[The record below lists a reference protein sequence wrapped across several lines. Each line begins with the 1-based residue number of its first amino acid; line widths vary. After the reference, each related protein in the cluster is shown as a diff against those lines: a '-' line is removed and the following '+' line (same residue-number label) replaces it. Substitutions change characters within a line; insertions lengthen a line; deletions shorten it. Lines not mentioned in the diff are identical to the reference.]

1 MIKKKRQSEKKG
13 KRLRNLLFWAGFLIC
28 VFPII
33 SNVVERQHQADAVA
47 TYRQTMEKEDEKEIE
62 EKWRQANEYNEMLF
76 QAKGGI
82 VEETEEKK
90 YEELLNIH
98 GTDIMGSL
106 EIPKIQVELPIYHGT
121 TDEVL
126 SNGIGHLEGTS
137 LPIGGENT
145 HSVLTGH
152 RGLPSSKLL
161 VRLDEMKNGDLF
173 FIHTY
178 KEVMAYKV
186 EEIMVVKPEDTAWM
200 EIKAEKDLVSLVT
213 CTPFG
218 INSHR
223 LIVTG
228 HRVDYKE
235 KEYIKIK
242 PQFPSVREIIITV
255 FPILFVV
262 SVGVIQIKNGIQIGV
277 GIAMLFAVFQSFPVL
292 AAFEQEQTGMIQM
305 TLPEDWK
312 INMKREGIV
321 FGCTKIGEIENG
333 GYKILP
339 GYESAGIDLNNIKT
353 SLELE
358 RVSKHLEAF
367 GVEPEQNRQ
376 TDATGKVVFE
386 QLDEGIYF
394 IQAEKSNEYD
404 LITPMIVALPSWDE
418 TEGKMSYE
426 IKVSPKHVPIEKV
439 GKDMAPQTGLK
450 TGVWKWA
457 ILGIG
462 FISAGIIVAVEWRK
476 ERKNEE

>member
-1 MIKKKRQSEKKG
+1 MMKTNRQSEKKG
-13 KRLRNLLFWAGFLIC
+13 KKFRNLLFWAGFLIC
-28 VFPII
+28 IFPVI
-33 SNVVERQHQADAVA
+33 SNMVERQRQADAVA

-62 EKWRQANEYNEMLF
+62 EKWSQANEYNEMLF

-121 TDEVL
+121 EDEVL

-161 VRLDEMKNGDLF
+161 VRLDEMKIGDLF

-200 EIKAEKDLVSLVT
+200 EIKDEKDLVSLVT

-228 HRVDYKE
+228 RRVDYKE

-242 PQFPSVREIIITV
+242 PQFPSVREIIVTV

-262 SVGVIQIKNGIQIGV
+262 SVGVIQIKNRIQTYRR
-277 GIAMLFAVFQSFPVL
+277 QRRR
-292 AAFEQEQTGMIQM
+292 
-305 TLPEDWK
+305 K
-312 INMKREGIV
+312 KRE
-321 FGCTKIGEIENG
+321 K
-333 GYKILP
+333 
-339 GYESAGIDLNNIKT
+339 
-353 SLELE
+353 
-358 RVSKHLEAF
+358 
-367 GVEPEQNRQ
+367 NR
-376 TDATGKVVFE
+376 
-386 QLDEGIYF
+386 
-394 IQAEKSNEYD
+394 
-404 LITPMIVALPSWDE
+404 
-418 TEGKMSYE
+418 
-426 IKVSPKHVPIEKV
+426 
-439 GKDMAPQTGLK
+439 
-450 TGVWKWA
+450 
-457 ILGIG
+457 
-462 FISAGIIVAVEWRK
+462 
-476 ERKNEE
+476 

>member
-1 MIKKKRQSEKKG
+1 MMKTNRQSEKKG
-13 KRLRNLLFWAGFLIC
+13 KKFRNLLFWAGFLIC
-28 VFPII
+28 IFPVI
-33 SNVVERQHQADAVA
+33 SNIVERQRQSDAVA

-76 QAKGGI
+76 QVKGGI

-121 TDEVL
+121 EDEVL

-161 VRLDEMKNGDLF
+161 VRLDEMKIGDLF

-200 EIKAEKDLVSLVT
+200 EIKGEKDLVSLVT

-242 PQFPSVREIIITV
+242 PQPPSVREIIVTV

-262 SVGVIQIKNGIQIGV
+262 SIVVIEIKNRIQTYRR
-277 GIAMLFAVFQSFPVL
+277 QRRR
-292 AAFEQEQTGMIQM
+292 
-305 TLPEDWK
+305 
-312 INMKREGIV
+312 KRRE
-321 FGCTKIGEIENG
+321 K
-333 GYKILP
+333 
-339 GYESAGIDLNNIKT
+339 
-353 SLELE
+353 
-358 RVSKHLEAF
+358 
-367 GVEPEQNRQ
+367 NR
-376 TDATGKVVFE
+376 
-386 QLDEGIYF
+386 
-394 IQAEKSNEYD
+394 
-404 LITPMIVALPSWDE
+404 
-418 TEGKMSYE
+418 
-426 IKVSPKHVPIEKV
+426 
-439 GKDMAPQTGLK
+439 
-450 TGVWKWA
+450 
-457 ILGIG
+457 
-462 FISAGIIVAVEWRK
+462 
-476 ERKNEE
+476 

>member
-1 MIKKKRQSEKKG
+1 MKTNRQSEKKG
-13 KRLRNLLFWAGFLIC
+13 KKFRNLLFWAGFLIC
-28 VFPII
+28 IFPVI
-33 SNVVERQHQADAVA
+33 SNIVERQRQADAVA

-121 TDEVL
+121 EDEVL

-161 VRLDEMKNGDLF
+161 VRLDEMKIGDLF

-186 EEIMVVKPEDTAWM
+186 EDIMVVKPEDTAWM
-200 EIKAEKDLVSLVT
+200 EIKGEKDLVSLVT

-242 PQFPSVREIIITV
+242 PQIPSVREIIVTV

-262 SVGVIQIKNGIQIGV
+262 SIVVIEIKNRIQTYRR
-277 GIAMLFAVFQSFPVL
+277 QRRR
-292 AAFEQEQTGMIQM
+292 
-305 TLPEDWK
+305 
-312 INMKREGIV
+312 KRRE
-321 FGCTKIGEIENG
+321 K
-333 GYKILP
+333 
-339 GYESAGIDLNNIKT
+339 
-353 SLELE
+353 
-358 RVSKHLEAF
+358 
-367 GVEPEQNRQ
+367 NR
-376 TDATGKVVFE
+376 
-386 QLDEGIYF
+386 
-394 IQAEKSNEYD
+394 
-404 LITPMIVALPSWDE
+404 
-418 TEGKMSYE
+418 
-426 IKVSPKHVPIEKV
+426 
-439 GKDMAPQTGLK
+439 
-450 TGVWKWA
+450 
-457 ILGIG
+457 
-462 FISAGIIVAVEWRK
+462 
-476 ERKNEE
+476 

>member
-1 MIKKKRQSEKKG
+1 MMKTNRQSEKKG
-13 KRLRNLLFWAGFLIC
+13 KKFRNLLFWAGFLIC
-28 VFPII
+28 IFPVI
-33 SNVVERQHQADAVA
+33 SNIVERQRQADAVA

-62 EKWRQANEYNEMLF
+62 EKWRQANEYNEILF

-121 TDEVL
+121 ADEVL

-161 VRLDEMKNGDLF
+161 VRLDEMKIGDLF

-186 EEIMVVKPEDTAWM
+186 EDIMVVKPEDTAWM
-200 EIKAEKDLVSLVT
+200 EIKGEKDLVSLVT

-242 PQFPSVREIIITV
+242 PQLPSVREIIVTV

-262 SVGVIQIKNGIQIGV
+262 SIVVIEIKNRIQTYRR
-277 GIAMLFAVFQSFPVL
+277 QRRR
-292 AAFEQEQTGMIQM
+292 
-305 TLPEDWK
+305 
-312 INMKREGIV
+312 KRRE
-321 FGCTKIGEIENG
+321 K
-333 GYKILP
+333 
-339 GYESAGIDLNNIKT
+339 
-353 SLELE
+353 
-358 RVSKHLEAF
+358 
-367 GVEPEQNRQ
+367 NR
-376 TDATGKVVFE
+376 
-386 QLDEGIYF
+386 
-394 IQAEKSNEYD
+394 
-404 LITPMIVALPSWDE
+404 
-418 TEGKMSYE
+418 
-426 IKVSPKHVPIEKV
+426 
-439 GKDMAPQTGLK
+439 
-450 TGVWKWA
+450 
-457 ILGIG
+457 
-462 FISAGIIVAVEWRK
+462 
-476 ERKNEE
+476 

>member
-1 MIKKKRQSEKKG
+1 MMKTNRQSEKKG
-13 KRLRNLLFWAGFLIC
+13 KKFRNLLFWAGFLIC
-28 VFPII
+28 IFPVI
-33 SNVVERQHQADAVA
+33 SNMVERQRQADAVA

-62 EKWRQANEYNEMLF
+62 EKWSQANEYNEMLF

-121 TDEVL
+121 EDEVL

-161 VRLDEMKNGDLF
+161 VRLDEMKIGDLF

-200 EIKAEKDLVSLVT
+200 EIKDEKDLVSLVT

-228 HRVDYKE
+228 RRVDYKE

-242 PQFPSVREIIITV
+242 PQFPSVREIIVTV

-262 SVGVIQIKNGIQIGV
+262 SVGVIQIKNRIQTYRR
-277 GIAMLFAVFQSFPVL
+277 QRRRHRRR
-292 AAFEQEQTGMIQM
+292 QRRR
-305 TLPEDWK
+305 
-312 INMKREGIV
+312 KRRE
-321 FGCTKIGEIENG
+321 K
-333 GYKILP
+333 
-339 GYESAGIDLNNIKT
+339 
-353 SLELE
+353 
-358 RVSKHLEAF
+358 
-367 GVEPEQNRQ
+367 NR
-376 TDATGKVVFE
+376 
-386 QLDEGIYF
+386 
-394 IQAEKSNEYD
+394 
-404 LITPMIVALPSWDE
+404 
-418 TEGKMSYE
+418 
-426 IKVSPKHVPIEKV
+426 
-439 GKDMAPQTGLK
+439 
-450 TGVWKWA
+450 
-457 ILGIG
+457 
-462 FISAGIIVAVEWRK
+462 
-476 ERKNEE
+476 

>member
-1 MIKKKRQSEKKG
+1 MMKTNRQSEKKG
-13 KRLRNLLFWAGFLIC
+13 KKFRNLLFWAGFLIC
-28 VFPII
+28 IFPVI
-33 SNVVERQHQADAVA
+33 SNIVERQRQADAVA

-121 TDEVL
+121 EDEVL

-161 VRLDEMKNGDLF
+161 VRLDEMKIGDLF

-186 EEIMVVKPEDTAWM
+186 EDIMVVKPEDTAWM
-200 EIKAEKDLVSLVT
+200 EIKGEKDLVSLVT

-218 INSHR
+218 VNSHR

-242 PQFPSVREIIITV
+242 PQLPSVREIIVTV
-255 FPILFVV
+255 FPILFVI
-262 SVGVIQIKNGIQIGV
+262 SVGVIQIKNRIQTYRR
-277 GIAMLFAVFQSFPVL
+277 QRRR
-292 AAFEQEQTGMIQM
+292 
-305 TLPEDWK
+305 
-312 INMKREGIV
+312 KRRE
-321 FGCTKIGEIENG
+321 K
-333 GYKILP
+333 
-339 GYESAGIDLNNIKT
+339 
-353 SLELE
+353 
-358 RVSKHLEAF
+358 
-367 GVEPEQNRQ
+367 NR
-376 TDATGKVVFE
+376 
-386 QLDEGIYF
+386 
-394 IQAEKSNEYD
+394 
-404 LITPMIVALPSWDE
+404 
-418 TEGKMSYE
+418 
-426 IKVSPKHVPIEKV
+426 
-439 GKDMAPQTGLK
+439 
-450 TGVWKWA
+450 
-457 ILGIG
+457 
-462 FISAGIIVAVEWRK
+462 
-476 ERKNEE
+476 

>member
-1 MIKKKRQSEKKG
+1 MKTNRQSEKKG
-13 KRLRNLLFWAGFLIC
+13 KKFRNLLFWAGFLIC
-28 VFPII
+28 IFPVI
-33 SNVVERQHQADAVA
+33 SNIVERQRQADAVA

-121 TDEVL
+121 EDEVL

-161 VRLDEMKNGDLF
+161 VRLDEMKIGDLF

-200 EIKAEKDLVSLVT
+200 EIKDEKDLVSLVT

-228 HRVDYKE
+228 RRVDYKE

-242 PQFPSVREIIITV
+242 PQFPSVREIIVTV

-262 SVGVIQIKNGIQIGV
+262 SVGVIQIKNRIQTYRR
-277 GIAMLFAVFQSFPVL
+277 QRRR
-292 AAFEQEQTGMIQM
+292 
-305 TLPEDWK
+305 
-312 INMKREGIV
+312 KRRE
-321 FGCTKIGEIENG
+321 K
-333 GYKILP
+333 
-339 GYESAGIDLNNIKT
+339 
-353 SLELE
+353 
-358 RVSKHLEAF
+358 
-367 GVEPEQNRQ
+367 NR
-376 TDATGKVVFE
+376 
-386 QLDEGIYF
+386 
-394 IQAEKSNEYD
+394 
-404 LITPMIVALPSWDE
+404 
-418 TEGKMSYE
+418 
-426 IKVSPKHVPIEKV
+426 
-439 GKDMAPQTGLK
+439 
-450 TGVWKWA
+450 
-457 ILGIG
+457 
-462 FISAGIIVAVEWRK
+462 
-476 ERKNEE
+476 

>member
-1 MIKKKRQSEKKG
+1 MMKTNRQSEKKG
-13 KRLRNLLFWAGFLIC
+13 KKFRNLLFWAGFLIC
-28 VFPII
+28 IFPVI
-33 SNVVERQHQADAVA
+33 SNIVERQRQADAVA

-121 TDEVL
+121 EDEVL

-161 VRLDEMKNGDLF
+161 VRLDEMKIGDLF

-186 EEIMVVKPEDTAWM
+186 EDIMVVKPEDTAWM
-200 EIKAEKDLVSLVT
+200 EIKGEKDLVSLVT

-242 PQFPSVREIIITV
+242 PQLPSVREIIVTV
-255 FPILFVV
+255 FPILFVI
-262 SVGVIQIKNGIQIGV
+262 SVGVIQIKNRIQTYRR
-277 GIAMLFAVFQSFPVL
+277 QRRR
-292 AAFEQEQTGMIQM
+292 
-305 TLPEDWK
+305 
-312 INMKREGIV
+312 KRRE
-321 FGCTKIGEIENG
+321 K
-333 GYKILP
+333 
-339 GYESAGIDLNNIKT
+339 
-353 SLELE
+353 
-358 RVSKHLEAF
+358 
-367 GVEPEQNRQ
+367 NR
-376 TDATGKVVFE
+376 
-386 QLDEGIYF
+386 
-394 IQAEKSNEYD
+394 
-404 LITPMIVALPSWDE
+404 
-418 TEGKMSYE
+418 
-426 IKVSPKHVPIEKV
+426 
-439 GKDMAPQTGLK
+439 
-450 TGVWKWA
+450 
-457 ILGIG
+457 
-462 FISAGIIVAVEWRK
+462 
-476 ERKNEE
+476 

>member
-1 MIKKKRQSEKKG
+1 MMKTNRQSEKKG
-13 KRLRNLLFWAGFLIC
+13 KKFRNLLFWAGFLIC
-28 VFPII
+28 IFPVI
-33 SNVVERQHQADAVA
+33 SNMVERQRQADAVA

-62 EKWRQANEYNEMLF
+62 EKWSQANEYNEMLF

-121 TDEVL
+121 EDEVL

-161 VRLDEMKNGDLF
+161 VRLDEMKIGDLF

-200 EIKAEKDLVSLVT
+200 EIKDEKDLVSLVT

-228 HRVDYKE
+228 RRVDYKE

-262 SVGVIQIKNGIQIGV
+262 SVGVIQIKNRIQTYRR
-277 GIAMLFAVFQSFPVL
+277 QRRR
-292 AAFEQEQTGMIQM
+292 QRRR
-305 TLPEDWK
+305 
-312 INMKREGIV
+312 KRRE
-321 FGCTKIGEIENG
+321 K
-333 GYKILP
+333 
-339 GYESAGIDLNNIKT
+339 
-353 SLELE
+353 
-358 RVSKHLEAF
+358 
-367 GVEPEQNRQ
+367 NR
-376 TDATGKVVFE
+376 
-386 QLDEGIYF
+386 
-394 IQAEKSNEYD
+394 
-404 LITPMIVALPSWDE
+404 
-418 TEGKMSYE
+418 
-426 IKVSPKHVPIEKV
+426 
-439 GKDMAPQTGLK
+439 
-450 TGVWKWA
+450 
-457 ILGIG
+457 
-462 FISAGIIVAVEWRK
+462 
-476 ERKNEE
+476 

>member
-1 MIKKKRQSEKKG
+1 MMKTNRQSEKKG
-13 KRLRNLLFWAGFLIC
+13 KKFRNLLFWAGFLIC
-28 VFPII
+28 IFPVI
-33 SNVVERQHQADAVA
+33 SNIVERQRQSDAVA

-121 TDEVL
+121 EDEVL

-161 VRLDEMKNGDLF
+161 VRLDEMKIGDLF

-200 EIKAEKDLVSLVT
+200 EIKGEKDLVSLVT

-242 PQFPSVREIIITV
+242 PQPPSVREIIVTV

-262 SVGVIQIKNGIQIGV
+262 SIVVIEIKNRIQTYRR
-277 GIAMLFAVFQSFPVL
+277 QRRR
-292 AAFEQEQTGMIQM
+292 
-305 TLPEDWK
+305 
-312 INMKREGIV
+312 KRRE
-321 FGCTKIGEIENG
+321 K
-333 GYKILP
+333 
-339 GYESAGIDLNNIKT
+339 
-353 SLELE
+353 
-358 RVSKHLEAF
+358 
-367 GVEPEQNRQ
+367 NR
-376 TDATGKVVFE
+376 
-386 QLDEGIYF
+386 
-394 IQAEKSNEYD
+394 
-404 LITPMIVALPSWDE
+404 
-418 TEGKMSYE
+418 
-426 IKVSPKHVPIEKV
+426 
-439 GKDMAPQTGLK
+439 
-450 TGVWKWA
+450 
-457 ILGIG
+457 
-462 FISAGIIVAVEWRK
+462 
-476 ERKNEE
+476 

>member
-1 MIKKKRQSEKKG
+1 MMKTNRQSEKKG
-13 KRLRNLLFWAGFLIC
+13 KKFRNLLFWAGFLIC
-28 VFPII
+28 IFPVI
-33 SNVVERQHQADAVA
+33 SNIVEQQRQADAVA
-47 TYRQTMEKEDEKEIE
+47 TYRQTMENEDEKEIE

-121 TDEVL
+121 ADEVL

-161 VRLDEMKNGDLF
+161 VRLDEMKIGDLF

-200 EIKAEKDLVSLVT
+200 EIKGEKDLVSLVT

-242 PQFPSVREIIITV
+242 PQLPSVREIIVTV

-262 SVGVIQIKNGIQIGV
+262 SVVVIEIKNRIQTYRR
-277 GIAMLFAVFQSFPVL
+277 QRRR
-292 AAFEQEQTGMIQM
+292 
-305 TLPEDWK
+305 
-312 INMKREGIV
+312 KRRE
-321 FGCTKIGEIENG
+321 K
-333 GYKILP
+333 
-339 GYESAGIDLNNIKT
+339 
-353 SLELE
+353 
-358 RVSKHLEAF
+358 
-367 GVEPEQNRQ
+367 NR
-376 TDATGKVVFE
+376 
-386 QLDEGIYF
+386 
-394 IQAEKSNEYD
+394 
-404 LITPMIVALPSWDE
+404 
-418 TEGKMSYE
+418 
-426 IKVSPKHVPIEKV
+426 
-439 GKDMAPQTGLK
+439 
-450 TGVWKWA
+450 
-457 ILGIG
+457 
-462 FISAGIIVAVEWRK
+462 
-476 ERKNEE
+476 

>member
-1 MIKKKRQSEKKG
+1 MMKTNRQSEKKG
-13 KRLRNLLFWAGFLIC
+13 KKFRNLLFWAGFLIC
-28 VFPII
+28 MFPVI
-33 SNVVERQHQADAVA
+33 SNIVERQRQADAVA

-121 TDEVL
+121 ENEVL

-161 VRLDEMKNGDLF
+161 VRLDEMKIGDLF

-200 EIKAEKDLVSLVT
+200 EIKGEKDLVSLVT

-242 PQFPSVREIIITV
+242 PQLPSVREIIVTV

-262 SVGVIQIKNGIQIGV
+262 SIVVIEIKNRIQTYRR
-277 GIAMLFAVFQSFPVL
+277 QRRR
-292 AAFEQEQTGMIQM
+292 
-305 TLPEDWK
+305 
-312 INMKREGIV
+312 KRRE
-321 FGCTKIGEIENG
+321 K
-333 GYKILP
+333 
-339 GYESAGIDLNNIKT
+339 
-353 SLELE
+353 
-358 RVSKHLEAF
+358 
-367 GVEPEQNRQ
+367 NR
-376 TDATGKVVFE
+376 
-386 QLDEGIYF
+386 
-394 IQAEKSNEYD
+394 
-404 LITPMIVALPSWDE
+404 
-418 TEGKMSYE
+418 
-426 IKVSPKHVPIEKV
+426 
-439 GKDMAPQTGLK
+439 
-450 TGVWKWA
+450 
-457 ILGIG
+457 
-462 FISAGIIVAVEWRK
+462 
-476 ERKNEE
+476 

>member
-1 MIKKKRQSEKKG
+1 MMKTNRQSEKKG
-13 KRLRNLLFWAGFLIC
+13 KKFRNLLFWAGFLIC
-28 VFPII
+28 IFPVI
-33 SNVVERQHQADAVA
+33 SNIVERQRQADAVA
-47 TYRQTMEKEDEKEIE
+47 TYRQTMEKEEEKEIE

-121 TDEVL
+121 EDEVL

-161 VRLDEMKNGDLF
+161 VRLDEMKIGDLF

-200 EIKAEKDLVSLVT
+200 EIKDEKDLVSLVT

-228 HRVDYKE
+228 RRVDYKE

-242 PQFPSVREIIITV
+242 PQFPSVREIIVTV

-262 SVGVIQIKNGIQIGV
+262 SVGVIQIKNRIQTYRR
-277 GIAMLFAVFQSFPVL
+277 QRRR
-292 AAFEQEQTGMIQM
+292 
-305 TLPEDWK
+305 
-312 INMKREGIV
+312 KRRRKRRE
-321 FGCTKIGEIENG
+321 K
-333 GYKILP
+333 
-339 GYESAGIDLNNIKT
+339 
-353 SLELE
+353 
-358 RVSKHLEAF
+358 
-367 GVEPEQNRQ
+367 NR
-376 TDATGKVVFE
+376 
-386 QLDEGIYF
+386 
-394 IQAEKSNEYD
+394 
-404 LITPMIVALPSWDE
+404 
-418 TEGKMSYE
+418 
-426 IKVSPKHVPIEKV
+426 
-439 GKDMAPQTGLK
+439 
-450 TGVWKWA
+450 
-457 ILGIG
+457 
-462 FISAGIIVAVEWRK
+462 
-476 ERKNEE
+476 

>member
-1 MIKKKRQSEKKG
+1 MMKTNRQSEKKG
-13 KRLRNLLFWAGFLIC
+13 KKFRNILFWAGFLIC
-28 VFPII
+28 IFPVI
-33 SNVVERQHQADAVA
+33 SNIVERQRQADAVA

-121 TDEVL
+121 EDEVL

-161 VRLDEMKNGDLF
+161 VRLDEMKIGDLF

-200 EIKAEKDLVSLVT
+200 EIKGEKDLVSLVT

-242 PQFPSVREIIITV
+242 PQLPSVREIIVTV

-262 SVGVIQIKNGIQIGV
+262 SVGVIQIKNRIQTYRR
-277 GIAMLFAVFQSFPVL
+277 QRRR
-292 AAFEQEQTGMIQM
+292 
-305 TLPEDWK
+305 
-312 INMKREGIV
+312 KRRE
-321 FGCTKIGEIENG
+321 K
-333 GYKILP
+333 
-339 GYESAGIDLNNIKT
+339 
-353 SLELE
+353 
-358 RVSKHLEAF
+358 
-367 GVEPEQNRQ
+367 NR
-376 TDATGKVVFE
+376 
-386 QLDEGIYF
+386 
-394 IQAEKSNEYD
+394 
-404 LITPMIVALPSWDE
+404 
-418 TEGKMSYE
+418 
-426 IKVSPKHVPIEKV
+426 
-439 GKDMAPQTGLK
+439 
-450 TGVWKWA
+450 
-457 ILGIG
+457 
-462 FISAGIIVAVEWRK
+462 
-476 ERKNEE
+476 

>member
-1 MIKKKRQSEKKG
+1 MKTNRQSEKKG
-13 KRLRNLLFWAGFLIC
+13 KKFRNLLFWTGFLIC
-28 VFPII
+28 IFPVI
-33 SNVVERQHQADAVA
+33 SNIVERQRQADAVA

-121 TDEVL
+121 EDEVL

-145 HSVLTGH
+145 HSILTGH

-161 VRLDEMKNGDLF
+161 VRLDEMKIGDLF

-200 EIKAEKDLVSLVT
+200 EIKGEKDLVSLVT

-242 PQFPSVREIIITV
+242 PQLPSVREIIVTV

-262 SVGVIQIKNGIQIGV
+262 SVVVIEIKNRIQTYRR
-277 GIAMLFAVFQSFPVL
+277 QRRR
-292 AAFEQEQTGMIQM
+292 
-305 TLPEDWK
+305 
-312 INMKREGIV
+312 KRRE
-321 FGCTKIGEIENG
+321 K
-333 GYKILP
+333 
-339 GYESAGIDLNNIKT
+339 
-353 SLELE
+353 
-358 RVSKHLEAF
+358 
-367 GVEPEQNRQ
+367 NR
-376 TDATGKVVFE
+376 
-386 QLDEGIYF
+386 
-394 IQAEKSNEYD
+394 
-404 LITPMIVALPSWDE
+404 
-418 TEGKMSYE
+418 
-426 IKVSPKHVPIEKV
+426 
-439 GKDMAPQTGLK
+439 
-450 TGVWKWA
+450 
-457 ILGIG
+457 
-462 FISAGIIVAVEWRK
+462 
-476 ERKNEE
+476 

>member
-1 MIKKKRQSEKKG
+1 MMKTNRQSEKKG
-13 KRLRNLLFWAGFLIC
+13 KKFRNLLFWAGFLIC
-28 VFPII
+28 IFPVI
-33 SNVVERQHQADAVA
+33 SNIVERQRQADAVA

-121 TDEVL
+121 EDEVL

-161 VRLDEMKNGDLF
+161 VRLDEMKIGDLF

-186 EEIMVVKPEDTAWM
+186 EDIMVVKPEDTAWM
-200 EIKAEKDLVSLVT
+200 EIKGEKDLVSLVT
-213 CTPFG
+213 CAPFG

-228 HRVDYKE
+228 YRVDYKE

-242 PQFPSVREIIITV
+242 PQLPSVREIIVTV

-262 SVGVIQIKNGIQIGV
+262 SIVVIEIKNRIQTYRR
-277 GIAMLFAVFQSFPVL
+277 QRRR
-292 AAFEQEQTGMIQM
+292 
-305 TLPEDWK
+305 
-312 INMKREGIV
+312 KRRE
-321 FGCTKIGEIENG
+321 K
-333 GYKILP
+333 
-339 GYESAGIDLNNIKT
+339 
-353 SLELE
+353 
-358 RVSKHLEAF
+358 
-367 GVEPEQNRQ
+367 NR
-376 TDATGKVVFE
+376 
-386 QLDEGIYF
+386 
-394 IQAEKSNEYD
+394 
-404 LITPMIVALPSWDE
+404 
-418 TEGKMSYE
+418 
-426 IKVSPKHVPIEKV
+426 
-439 GKDMAPQTGLK
+439 
-450 TGVWKWA
+450 
-457 ILGIG
+457 
-462 FISAGIIVAVEWRK
+462 
-476 ERKNEE
+476 

>member
-1 MIKKKRQSEKKG
+1 MMKTNRQSEKKG
-13 KRLRNLLFWAGFLIC
+13 KKFRNLLFWAGFLIC
-28 VFPII
+28 IFPVI
-33 SNVVERQHQADAVA
+33 SNMVERQRQADAVA

-121 TDEVL
+121 ADEVL

-161 VRLDEMKNGDLF
+161 VRLDEMKIGDLF

-186 EEIMVVKPEDTAWM
+186 EDIMVVKPEDTAWM
-200 EIKAEKDLVSLVT
+200 EIKGEKDLVSLVT

-242 PQFPSVREIIITV
+242 PQLPSVREIIVTV

-262 SVGVIQIKNGIQIGV
+262 SIVVIEIKNRIQTYRR
-277 GIAMLFAVFQSFPVL
+277 QRRR
-292 AAFEQEQTGMIQM
+292 
-305 TLPEDWK
+305 
-312 INMKREGIV
+312 KRRE
-321 FGCTKIGEIENG
+321 K
-333 GYKILP
+333 
-339 GYESAGIDLNNIKT
+339 
-353 SLELE
+353 
-358 RVSKHLEAF
+358 
-367 GVEPEQNRQ
+367 NR
-376 TDATGKVVFE
+376 
-386 QLDEGIYF
+386 
-394 IQAEKSNEYD
+394 
-404 LITPMIVALPSWDE
+404 
-418 TEGKMSYE
+418 
-426 IKVSPKHVPIEKV
+426 
-439 GKDMAPQTGLK
+439 
-450 TGVWKWA
+450 
-457 ILGIG
+457 
-462 FISAGIIVAVEWRK
+462 
-476 ERKNEE
+476 

>member
-1 MIKKKRQSEKKG
+1 MMKTNRQSEKKG
-13 KRLRNLLFWAGFLIC
+13 KKFRNLLFWAGFLIC
-28 VFPII
+28 IFPVI
-33 SNVVERQHQADAVA
+33 SNIVERQRQADAVA

-106 EIPKIQVELPIYHGT
+106 EIPKIQVELPIYHGIE
-121 TDEVL
+121 DEVL

-161 VRLDEMKNGDLF
+161 VRLDEMKIGDLF

-200 EIKAEKDLVSLVT
+200 EIKGEKDLVSLVT

-242 PQFPSVREIIITV
+242 PQLPSVREIIVTV

-262 SVGVIQIKNGIQIGV
+262 SIVVIEIKNRIQTYRR
-277 GIAMLFAVFQSFPVL
+277 QRRR
-292 AAFEQEQTGMIQM
+292 
-305 TLPEDWK
+305 
-312 INMKREGIV
+312 KRRE
-321 FGCTKIGEIENG
+321 K
-333 GYKILP
+333 
-339 GYESAGIDLNNIKT
+339 
-353 SLELE
+353 
-358 RVSKHLEAF
+358 
-367 GVEPEQNRQ
+367 NR
-376 TDATGKVVFE
+376 
-386 QLDEGIYF
+386 
-394 IQAEKSNEYD
+394 
-404 LITPMIVALPSWDE
+404 
-418 TEGKMSYE
+418 
-426 IKVSPKHVPIEKV
+426 
-439 GKDMAPQTGLK
+439 
-450 TGVWKWA
+450 
-457 ILGIG
+457 
-462 FISAGIIVAVEWRK
+462 
-476 ERKNEE
+476 

>member
-1 MIKKKRQSEKKG
+1 MMKTNRQSEKKG
-13 KRLRNLLFWAGFLIC
+13 KKFRNLLFWAGFLIC
-28 VFPII
+28 IFPVI
-33 SNVVERQHQADAVA
+33 SNIVERQRQADAVA

-121 TDEVL
+121 EDEVL

-161 VRLDEMKNGDLF
+161 VRLDEMKIGDLF

-200 EIKAEKDLVSLVT
+200 EIKGEKDQVSLVT

-242 PQFPSVREIIITV
+242 PQLPSVREIIVTV

-262 SVGVIQIKNGIQIGV
+262 SIVVIEIKNRIQTYRR
-277 GIAMLFAVFQSFPVL
+277 QRRR
-292 AAFEQEQTGMIQM
+292 
-305 TLPEDWK
+305 
-312 INMKREGIV
+312 KRRE
-321 FGCTKIGEIENG
+321 K
-333 GYKILP
+333 
-339 GYESAGIDLNNIKT
+339 
-353 SLELE
+353 
-358 RVSKHLEAF
+358 
-367 GVEPEQNRQ
+367 NR
-376 TDATGKVVFE
+376 
-386 QLDEGIYF
+386 
-394 IQAEKSNEYD
+394 
-404 LITPMIVALPSWDE
+404 
-418 TEGKMSYE
+418 
-426 IKVSPKHVPIEKV
+426 
-439 GKDMAPQTGLK
+439 
-450 TGVWKWA
+450 
-457 ILGIG
+457 
-462 FISAGIIVAVEWRK
+462 
-476 ERKNEE
+476 

>member
-1 MIKKKRQSEKKG
+1 MMKTNRQSEKKG
-13 KRLRNLLFWAGFLIC
+13 KKFRNLLFWAGFLIC
-28 VFPII
+28 IFPVI
-33 SNVVERQHQADAVA
+33 SNIVERQRQADAVA

-121 TDEVL
+121 EDEVL

-137 LPIGGENT
+137 LPIGGKNT

-161 VRLDEMKNGDLF
+161 VRLDEMKIGDLF

-186 EEIMVVKPEDTAWM
+186 EDIMVVKPEDTAWM
-200 EIKAEKDLVSLVT
+200 EIKGEKDLVSLVT

-228 HRVDYKE
+228 YRVDYKE

-242 PQFPSVREIIITV
+242 PQLPSVREIIVTV

-262 SVGVIQIKNGIQIGV
+262 SIVVIEIKNRIQTYRR
-277 GIAMLFAVFQSFPVL
+277 QRRR
-292 AAFEQEQTGMIQM
+292 
-305 TLPEDWK
+305 
-312 INMKREGIV
+312 KRRE
-321 FGCTKIGEIENG
+321 K
-333 GYKILP
+333 
-339 GYESAGIDLNNIKT
+339 
-353 SLELE
+353 
-358 RVSKHLEAF
+358 
-367 GVEPEQNRQ
+367 NR
-376 TDATGKVVFE
+376 
-386 QLDEGIYF
+386 
-394 IQAEKSNEYD
+394 
-404 LITPMIVALPSWDE
+404 
-418 TEGKMSYE
+418 
-426 IKVSPKHVPIEKV
+426 
-439 GKDMAPQTGLK
+439 
-450 TGVWKWA
+450 
-457 ILGIG
+457 
-462 FISAGIIVAVEWRK
+462 
-476 ERKNEE
+476 

>member
-1 MIKKKRQSEKKG
+1 MKTNRQSEKKG
-13 KRLRNLLFWAGFLIC
+13 KKFRNLLFWAGFLIC
-28 VFPII
+28 IFPVI
-33 SNVVERQHQADAVA
+33 SNMVERQRQADAVA

-121 TDEVL
+121 ADEVL

-161 VRLDEMKNGDLF
+161 VRLDEMKIGDLF

-186 EEIMVVKPEDTAWM
+186 EDIMVVKPEDTAWM
-200 EIKAEKDLVSLVT
+200 EIKGEKDLVSLVT

-242 PQFPSVREIIITV
+242 PQLPSVREIIVTV

-262 SVGVIQIKNGIQIGV
+262 SIVVIEIKNRIQTYRR
-277 GIAMLFAVFQSFPVL
+277 QRRR
-292 AAFEQEQTGMIQM
+292 
-305 TLPEDWK
+305 
-312 INMKREGIV
+312 KRRE
-321 FGCTKIGEIENG
+321 K
-333 GYKILP
+333 
-339 GYESAGIDLNNIKT
+339 
-353 SLELE
+353 
-358 RVSKHLEAF
+358 
-367 GVEPEQNRQ
+367 NR
-376 TDATGKVVFE
+376 
-386 QLDEGIYF
+386 
-394 IQAEKSNEYD
+394 
-404 LITPMIVALPSWDE
+404 
-418 TEGKMSYE
+418 
-426 IKVSPKHVPIEKV
+426 
-439 GKDMAPQTGLK
+439 
-450 TGVWKWA
+450 
-457 ILGIG
+457 
-462 FISAGIIVAVEWRK
+462 
-476 ERKNEE
+476 

>member
-1 MIKKKRQSEKKG
+1 MMKTNRQSEKKG
-13 KRLRNLLFWAGFLIC
+13 KKFRNLLFWAGFLIC
-28 VFPII
+28 IFPVI
-33 SNVVERQHQADAVA
+33 SNIVERQRQADAVA

-62 EKWRQANEYNEMLF
+62 EKWRQSNEYNEMLF

-121 TDEVL
+121 EDEVL

-161 VRLDEMKNGDLF
+161 VRLDEMKIGDLF

-186 EEIMVVKPEDTAWM
+186 EEIIVVKPEDTAWM

-242 PQFPSVREIIITV
+242 PQLPSVREIIVTV
-255 FPILFVV
+255 FPILFVI
-262 SVGVIQIKNGIQIGV
+262 SVGVIQIKNRIQTYRR
-277 GIAMLFAVFQSFPVL
+277 QRRR
-292 AAFEQEQTGMIQM
+292 
-305 TLPEDWK
+305 
-312 INMKREGIV
+312 KRRE
-321 FGCTKIGEIENG
+321 K
-333 GYKILP
+333 
-339 GYESAGIDLNNIKT
+339 
-353 SLELE
+353 
-358 RVSKHLEAF
+358 
-367 GVEPEQNRQ
+367 NR
-376 TDATGKVVFE
+376 
-386 QLDEGIYF
+386 
-394 IQAEKSNEYD
+394 
-404 LITPMIVALPSWDE
+404 
-418 TEGKMSYE
+418 
-426 IKVSPKHVPIEKV
+426 
-439 GKDMAPQTGLK
+439 
-450 TGVWKWA
+450 
-457 ILGIG
+457 
-462 FISAGIIVAVEWRK
+462 
-476 ERKNEE
+476 

>member
-1 MIKKKRQSEKKG
+1 MKTNRQSEKKG
-13 KRLRNLLFWAGFLIC
+13 KKFRNLLFWAGFLIC
-28 VFPII
+28 IFPVI
-33 SNVVERQHQADAVA
+33 SNMVERQRQADAVA

-121 TDEVL
+121 EDEVL

-152 RGLPSSKLL
+152 SGLPSSKLL
-161 VRLDEMKNGDLF
+161 VRLDEMKIGDLF

-186 EEIMVVKPEDTAWM
+186 EEIIVVKPEDTAWM

-242 PQFPSVREIIITV
+242 PQLPSVREIIVTV
-255 FPILFVV
+255 FPILFVI
-262 SVGVIQIKNGIQIGV
+262 SVGVIQIKNRIQTYRR
-277 GIAMLFAVFQSFPVL
+277 QRRR
-292 AAFEQEQTGMIQM
+292 
-305 TLPEDWK
+305 
-312 INMKREGIV
+312 KRRE
-321 FGCTKIGEIENG
+321 K
-333 GYKILP
+333 
-339 GYESAGIDLNNIKT
+339 
-353 SLELE
+353 
-358 RVSKHLEAF
+358 
-367 GVEPEQNRQ
+367 NR
-376 TDATGKVVFE
+376 
-386 QLDEGIYF
+386 
-394 IQAEKSNEYD
+394 
-404 LITPMIVALPSWDE
+404 
-418 TEGKMSYE
+418 
-426 IKVSPKHVPIEKV
+426 
-439 GKDMAPQTGLK
+439 
-450 TGVWKWA
+450 
-457 ILGIG
+457 
-462 FISAGIIVAVEWRK
+462 
-476 ERKNEE
+476 

>member
-1 MIKKKRQSEKKG
+1 MMKTNRQSEKKG
-13 KRLRNLLFWAGFLIC
+13 KKFRNLLFWAGFLIC
-28 VFPII
+28 IFPVI
-33 SNVVERQHQADAVA
+33 SNIVERQRQADAVA

-121 TDEVL
+121 EDEVL

-161 VRLDEMKNGDLF
+161 VRLDEMKIGDLF

-200 EIKAEKDLVSLVT
+200 EIKGEKDLVSLVT

-218 INSHR
+218 VNSHR

-242 PQFPSVREIIITV
+242 PQLPSVREIIVTV

-262 SVGVIQIKNGIQIGV
+262 SIVVIEIKNRIQTYRR
-277 GIAMLFAVFQSFPVL
+277 QRRR
-292 AAFEQEQTGMIQM
+292 
-305 TLPEDWK
+305 
-312 INMKREGIV
+312 KRRE
-321 FGCTKIGEIENG
+321 K
-333 GYKILP
+333 
-339 GYESAGIDLNNIKT
+339 
-353 SLELE
+353 
-358 RVSKHLEAF
+358 
-367 GVEPEQNRQ
+367 NR
-376 TDATGKVVFE
+376 
-386 QLDEGIYF
+386 
-394 IQAEKSNEYD
+394 
-404 LITPMIVALPSWDE
+404 
-418 TEGKMSYE
+418 
-426 IKVSPKHVPIEKV
+426 
-439 GKDMAPQTGLK
+439 
-450 TGVWKWA
+450 
-457 ILGIG
+457 
-462 FISAGIIVAVEWRK
+462 
-476 ERKNEE
+476 

>member
-1 MIKKKRQSEKKG
+1 MMKTNRQSEKKG
-13 KRLRNLLFWAGFLIC
+13 KKFRNLLFWAGFLIC
-28 VFPII
+28 IFPVI
-33 SNVVERQHQADAVA
+33 SNIVERQRQADAVA

-121 TDEVL
+121 EDEVL

-161 VRLDEMKNGDLF
+161 VRLDEMKIGDLF

-186 EEIMVVKPEDTAWM
+186 EDIMVVKPEDTAWM
-200 EIKAEKDLVSLVT
+200 EIKGEKDLVSLVT

-218 INSHR
+218 VNSHR

-242 PQFPSVREIIITV
+242 PQLPSVREIIVTV

-262 SVGVIQIKNGIQIGV
+262 SIVIIEIKNRIQTYRR
-277 GIAMLFAVFQSFPVL
+277 QRRR
-292 AAFEQEQTGMIQM
+292 
-305 TLPEDWK
+305 
-312 INMKREGIV
+312 KRRE
-321 FGCTKIGEIENG
+321 K
-333 GYKILP
+333 
-339 GYESAGIDLNNIKT
+339 
-353 SLELE
+353 
-358 RVSKHLEAF
+358 
-367 GVEPEQNRQ
+367 NR
-376 TDATGKVVFE
+376 
-386 QLDEGIYF
+386 
-394 IQAEKSNEYD
+394 
-404 LITPMIVALPSWDE
+404 
-418 TEGKMSYE
+418 
-426 IKVSPKHVPIEKV
+426 
-439 GKDMAPQTGLK
+439 
-450 TGVWKWA
+450 
-457 ILGIG
+457 
-462 FISAGIIVAVEWRK
+462 
-476 ERKNEE
+476 

>member
-1 MIKKKRQSEKKG
+1 MKTNRQSEKKG
-13 KRLRNLLFWAGFLIC
+13 KKFRNLLFWAGFLIC
-28 VFPII
+28 IFPVI
-33 SNVVERQHQADAVA
+33 SNIVERQRQADAVA

-121 TDEVL
+121 ADEVL

-161 VRLDEMKNGDLF
+161 VRLDEMKIGDLF

-186 EEIMVVKPEDTAWM
+186 EDIMVVKPEDTAWM
-200 EIKAEKDLVSLVT
+200 EIKGEKDLVSLVT

-242 PQFPSVREIIITV
+242 PQLPSVREIIVTV

-262 SVGVIQIKNGIQIGV
+262 SIVVIEIKNRIQIYRKQRRRKRREKN
-277 GIAMLFAVFQSFPVL
+277 
-292 AAFEQEQTGMIQM
+292 
-305 TLPEDWK
+305 
-312 INMKREGIV
+312 R
-321 FGCTKIGEIENG
+321 
-333 GYKILP
+333 
-339 GYESAGIDLNNIKT
+339 
-353 SLELE
+353 
-358 RVSKHLEAF
+358 
-367 GVEPEQNRQ
+367 
-376 TDATGKVVFE
+376 
-386 QLDEGIYF
+386 
-394 IQAEKSNEYD
+394 
-404 LITPMIVALPSWDE
+404 
-418 TEGKMSYE
+418 
-426 IKVSPKHVPIEKV
+426 
-439 GKDMAPQTGLK
+439 
-450 TGVWKWA
+450 
-457 ILGIG
+457 
-462 FISAGIIVAVEWRK
+462 
-476 ERKNEE
+476 

>member
-1 MIKKKRQSEKKG
+1 MMKTNRQSEKKG
-13 KRLRNLLFWAGFLIC
+13 KKFRNLLFWAGFLIC
-28 VFPII
+28 IFPVI
-33 SNVVERQHQADAVA
+33 SNIVERQRQADAVA

-62 EKWRQANEYNEMLF
+62 EKWRQSNEYNEMLF

-82 VEETEEKK
+82 VEKTEEKK

-121 TDEVL
+121 EDEVL

-161 VRLDEMKNGDLF
+161 VRLDEMKIGDLF

-186 EEIMVVKPEDTAWM
+186 EDIMVVKPEDTAWM
-200 EIKAEKDLVSLVT
+200 EIKGEKDLVSLVT

-228 HRVDYKE
+228 YRVDYKE

-242 PQFPSVREIIITV
+242 PQLPSVREIIVTV

-262 SVGVIQIKNGIQIGV
+262 SIVVIEIKNRIQTYRR
-277 GIAMLFAVFQSFPVL
+277 QRRR
-292 AAFEQEQTGMIQM
+292 
-305 TLPEDWK
+305 
-312 INMKREGIV
+312 KRRE
-321 FGCTKIGEIENG
+321 K
-333 GYKILP
+333 
-339 GYESAGIDLNNIKT
+339 
-353 SLELE
+353 
-358 RVSKHLEAF
+358 
-367 GVEPEQNRQ
+367 NR
-376 TDATGKVVFE
+376 
-386 QLDEGIYF
+386 
-394 IQAEKSNEYD
+394 
-404 LITPMIVALPSWDE
+404 
-418 TEGKMSYE
+418 
-426 IKVSPKHVPIEKV
+426 
-439 GKDMAPQTGLK
+439 
-450 TGVWKWA
+450 
-457 ILGIG
+457 
-462 FISAGIIVAVEWRK
+462 
-476 ERKNEE
+476 

>member
-1 MIKKKRQSEKKG
+1 MKTNRQSEKKG
-13 KRLRNLLFWAGFLIC
+13 KKFRNLLFWAGFLIC
-28 VFPII
+28 IFPVI
-33 SNVVERQHQADAVA
+33 SNMVERQRQADAVA

-121 TDEVL
+121 EDEVL

-161 VRLDEMKNGDLF
+161 VRLDEMKIGDLF

-200 EIKAEKDLVSLVT
+200 EIKDEKDLVSLVT

-228 HRVDYKE
+228 RRVDYKE

-242 PQFPSVREIIITV
+242 PQFPSVREIIVTV

-262 SVGVIQIKNGIQIGV
+262 SVGVIQIKNRIQTYRR
-277 GIAMLFAVFQSFPVL
+277 QRRR
-292 AAFEQEQTGMIQM
+292 
-305 TLPEDWK
+305 
-312 INMKREGIV
+312 KRRRKRRE
-321 FGCTKIGEIENG
+321 K
-333 GYKILP
+333 
-339 GYESAGIDLNNIKT
+339 
-353 SLELE
+353 
-358 RVSKHLEAF
+358 
-367 GVEPEQNRQ
+367 NR
-376 TDATGKVVFE
+376 
-386 QLDEGIYF
+386 
-394 IQAEKSNEYD
+394 
-404 LITPMIVALPSWDE
+404 
-418 TEGKMSYE
+418 
-426 IKVSPKHVPIEKV
+426 
-439 GKDMAPQTGLK
+439 
-450 TGVWKWA
+450 
-457 ILGIG
+457 
-462 FISAGIIVAVEWRK
+462 
-476 ERKNEE
+476 

>member
-1 MIKKKRQSEKKG
+1 MMKTNRQSEKKE
-13 KRLRNLLFWAGFLIC
+13 KKFRNLLFWAGFLIC
-28 VFPII
+28 IFPVI
-33 SNVVERQHQADAVA
+33 SNIVERQRQADAVA

-121 TDEVL
+121 ADEVL

-161 VRLDEMKNGDLF
+161 VRLDEMKIGDLF

-242 PQFPSVREIIITV
+242 PQLPSVREIIVTV

-262 SVGVIQIKNGIQIGV
+262 SIVVIEIKNRIQTYRR
-277 GIAMLFAVFQSFPVL
+277 QRRR
-292 AAFEQEQTGMIQM
+292 
-305 TLPEDWK
+305 
-312 INMKREGIV
+312 KRRE
-321 FGCTKIGEIENG
+321 K
-333 GYKILP
+333 
-339 GYESAGIDLNNIKT
+339 
-353 SLELE
+353 
-358 RVSKHLEAF
+358 
-367 GVEPEQNRQ
+367 NR
-376 TDATGKVVFE
+376 
-386 QLDEGIYF
+386 
-394 IQAEKSNEYD
+394 
-404 LITPMIVALPSWDE
+404 
-418 TEGKMSYE
+418 
-426 IKVSPKHVPIEKV
+426 
-439 GKDMAPQTGLK
+439 
-450 TGVWKWA
+450 
-457 ILGIG
+457 
-462 FISAGIIVAVEWRK
+462 
-476 ERKNEE
+476 

>member
-1 MIKKKRQSEKKG
+1 MMKTNRQSEKKG
-13 KRLRNLLFWAGFLIC
+13 KKFRNLLFWAGFLIC
-28 VFPII
+28 IFPVI
-33 SNVVERQHQADAVA
+33 SNIVERQRQADAVA

-121 TDEVL
+121 EDEVL

-200 EIKAEKDLVSLVT
+200 EIKSEKDLVSLVT

-228 HRVDYKE
+228 HRVSYKE

-242 PQFPSVREIIITV
+242 PQLPSVREIIVTV

-262 SVGVIQIKNGIQIGV
+262 SIVVIEIKNRIQTYRR
-277 GIAMLFAVFQSFPVL
+277 QRRR
-292 AAFEQEQTGMIQM
+292 
-305 TLPEDWK
+305 
-312 INMKREGIV
+312 KRRE
-321 FGCTKIGEIENG
+321 K
-333 GYKILP
+333 
-339 GYESAGIDLNNIKT
+339 
-353 SLELE
+353 
-358 RVSKHLEAF
+358 
-367 GVEPEQNRQ
+367 NR
-376 TDATGKVVFE
+376 
-386 QLDEGIYF
+386 
-394 IQAEKSNEYD
+394 
-404 LITPMIVALPSWDE
+404 
-418 TEGKMSYE
+418 
-426 IKVSPKHVPIEKV
+426 
-439 GKDMAPQTGLK
+439 
-450 TGVWKWA
+450 
-457 ILGIG
+457 
-462 FISAGIIVAVEWRK
+462 
-476 ERKNEE
+476 

>member
-1 MIKKKRQSEKKG
+1 MMKTNRQSEKKG
-13 KRLRNLLFWAGFLIC
+13 KKFRNLLFWAGFLIC
-28 VFPII
+28 IFPVI
-33 SNVVERQHQADAVA
+33 SNIVERQRQADAVA

-121 TDEVL
+121 ADEVL

-161 VRLDEMKNGDLF
+161 VRLDEMKIGDLF

-200 EIKAEKDLVSLVT
+200 EIEGEKDLVSLVT

-242 PQFPSVREIIITV
+242 PQLPSVREIIVTV

-262 SVGVIQIKNGIQIGV
+262 SIVVIEIKNRIQTYRR
-277 GIAMLFAVFQSFPVL
+277 QRRR
-292 AAFEQEQTGMIQM
+292 
-305 TLPEDWK
+305 
-312 INMKREGIV
+312 KRRE
-321 FGCTKIGEIENG
+321 K
-333 GYKILP
+333 
-339 GYESAGIDLNNIKT
+339 
-353 SLELE
+353 
-358 RVSKHLEAF
+358 
-367 GVEPEQNRQ
+367 NR
-376 TDATGKVVFE
+376 
-386 QLDEGIYF
+386 
-394 IQAEKSNEYD
+394 
-404 LITPMIVALPSWDE
+404 
-418 TEGKMSYE
+418 
-426 IKVSPKHVPIEKV
+426 
-439 GKDMAPQTGLK
+439 
-450 TGVWKWA
+450 
-457 ILGIG
+457 
-462 FISAGIIVAVEWRK
+462 
-476 ERKNEE
+476 

>member
-1 MIKKKRQSEKKG
+1 MMKTNRQSEKKG
-13 KRLRNLLFWAGFLIC
+13 KKFRNLLFWAGFLIC
-28 VFPII
+28 IFPVI
-33 SNVVERQHQADAVA
+33 SNMVERQRQADAVA

-121 TDEVL
+121 EDEVL

-161 VRLDEMKNGDLF
+161 VRLDEMKIGDLF

-186 EEIMVVKPEDTAWM
+186 EDIMVVKPEDTAWM
-200 EIKAEKDLVSLVT
+200 EIKGEKDLVSLVT

-228 HRVDYKE
+228 RRVDYKE

-242 PQFPSVREIIITV
+242 PQFPSVREIIVTV

-262 SVGVIQIKNGIQIGV
+262 SVGVIQIKNRIQTYRR
-277 GIAMLFAVFQSFPVL
+277 QRRR
-292 AAFEQEQTGMIQM
+292 
-305 TLPEDWK
+305 
-312 INMKREGIV
+312 KRRE
-321 FGCTKIGEIENG
+321 K
-333 GYKILP
+333 
-339 GYESAGIDLNNIKT
+339 
-353 SLELE
+353 
-358 RVSKHLEAF
+358 
-367 GVEPEQNRQ
+367 NR
-376 TDATGKVVFE
+376 
-386 QLDEGIYF
+386 
-394 IQAEKSNEYD
+394 
-404 LITPMIVALPSWDE
+404 
-418 TEGKMSYE
+418 
-426 IKVSPKHVPIEKV
+426 
-439 GKDMAPQTGLK
+439 
-450 TGVWKWA
+450 
-457 ILGIG
+457 
-462 FISAGIIVAVEWRK
+462 
-476 ERKNEE
+476 

>member
-1 MIKKKRQSEKKG
+1 MMKTNRQSEKKG
-13 KRLRNLLFWAGFLIC
+13 KKFRNLLFWAGFLIC
-28 VFPII
+28 IFPVI
-33 SNVVERQHQADAVA
+33 SNIAERQRQADAVA

-121 TDEVL
+121 ADEVL

-161 VRLDEMKNGDLF
+161 VRLDEMKIGDLF

-186 EEIMVVKPEDTAWM
+186 EDIMVVKPEDTAWM
-200 EIKAEKDLVSLVT
+200 EIKGEKDLVSLVT

-242 PQFPSVREIIITV
+242 PQLPSVREIIVTV

-262 SVGVIQIKNGIQIGV
+262 SIVVIEIKNRIQIYRRQRRRKRREKN
-277 GIAMLFAVFQSFPVL
+277 
-292 AAFEQEQTGMIQM
+292 
-305 TLPEDWK
+305 
-312 INMKREGIV
+312 R
-321 FGCTKIGEIENG
+321 
-333 GYKILP
+333 
-339 GYESAGIDLNNIKT
+339 
-353 SLELE
+353 
-358 RVSKHLEAF
+358 
-367 GVEPEQNRQ
+367 
-376 TDATGKVVFE
+376 
-386 QLDEGIYF
+386 
-394 IQAEKSNEYD
+394 
-404 LITPMIVALPSWDE
+404 
-418 TEGKMSYE
+418 
-426 IKVSPKHVPIEKV
+426 
-439 GKDMAPQTGLK
+439 
-450 TGVWKWA
+450 
-457 ILGIG
+457 
-462 FISAGIIVAVEWRK
+462 
-476 ERKNEE
+476 

>member
-1 MIKKKRQSEKKG
+1 MKTNRQSEKKG
-13 KRLRNLLFWAGFLIC
+13 KKFRNLLFWAGFLIC
-28 VFPII
+28 IFPVI
-33 SNVVERQHQADAVA
+33 SNIVERQRQADAVA

-121 TDEVL
+121 EDEVL

-161 VRLDEMKNGDLF
+161 VRLDEMKIGDLF

-200 EIKAEKDLVSLVT
+200 EIKDEKDLVSLVT

-228 HRVDYKE
+228 RRVDYKE

-242 PQFPSVREIIITV
+242 PQFPSVREIIVTV

-262 SVGVIQIKNGIQIGV
+262 SVGVIQIKNRIQTYRR
-277 GIAMLFAVFQSFPVL
+277 QRRR
-292 AAFEQEQTGMIQM
+292 
-305 TLPEDWK
+305 
-312 INMKREGIV
+312 KRRRKRRE
-321 FGCTKIGEIENG
+321 K
-333 GYKILP
+333 
-339 GYESAGIDLNNIKT
+339 
-353 SLELE
+353 
-358 RVSKHLEAF
+358 
-367 GVEPEQNRQ
+367 NR
-376 TDATGKVVFE
+376 
-386 QLDEGIYF
+386 
-394 IQAEKSNEYD
+394 
-404 LITPMIVALPSWDE
+404 
-418 TEGKMSYE
+418 
-426 IKVSPKHVPIEKV
+426 
-439 GKDMAPQTGLK
+439 
-450 TGVWKWA
+450 
-457 ILGIG
+457 
-462 FISAGIIVAVEWRK
+462 
-476 ERKNEE
+476 

>member
-1 MIKKKRQSEKKG
+1 MMKTNRQSEKKG
-13 KRLRNLLFWAGFLIC
+13 KKFRNLLFWAGFLIC
-28 VFPII
+28 IFPVI
-33 SNVVERQHQADAVA
+33 SNIVERQRQADAVA

-121 TDEVL
+121 EDEVL

-161 VRLDEMKNGDLF
+161 VRLDEMKIGDLF

-186 EEIMVVKPEDTAWM
+186 EDIMVVKPEDTAWM
-200 EIKAEKDLVSLVT
+200 EIKGEKDLVSLVT

-242 PQFPSVREIIITV
+242 PQLPSVREIIVTV

-262 SVGVIQIKNGIQIGV
+262 SIVVIEIKNRIQTYRR
-277 GIAMLFAVFQSFPVL
+277 QRRR
-292 AAFEQEQTGMIQM
+292 
-305 TLPEDWK
+305 
-312 INMKREGIV
+312 KRRE
-321 FGCTKIGEIENG
+321 K
-333 GYKILP
+333 
-339 GYESAGIDLNNIKT
+339 
-353 SLELE
+353 
-358 RVSKHLEAF
+358 
-367 GVEPEQNRQ
+367 NR
-376 TDATGKVVFE
+376 
-386 QLDEGIYF
+386 
-394 IQAEKSNEYD
+394 
-404 LITPMIVALPSWDE
+404 
-418 TEGKMSYE
+418 
-426 IKVSPKHVPIEKV
+426 
-439 GKDMAPQTGLK
+439 
-450 TGVWKWA
+450 
-457 ILGIG
+457 
-462 FISAGIIVAVEWRK
+462 
-476 ERKNEE
+476 